1 MRKAFLAFS
10 LVGLV
15 GLGAVEFDIDK
26 VHSSIDFQT
35 KHLLVSKVN
44 GVFEDFSGK
53 IDVNLKEKK
62 LNFLE
67 GEISMDSIDTK
78 SEGRDKDVRGSG
90 FFDVAQ
96 FPKGYLKMQKQEG
109 DKFYGILT
117 LKGVSKPV
125 VFDIEVSDMVKHPKT
140 KKDVVGVQIEGKI
153 NRKDFGI
160 GSNVPNAVV
169 SDEIKININLEL
181 NK

>member
-26 VHSSIDFQT
+26 VHSSIDFKT
-35 KHLLVSKVN
+35 KHLLVSNVSGDFERYNGKVDVDLESKTLK
-44 GVFEDFSGK
+44 VF
-53 IDVNLKEKK
+53 
-62 LNFLE
+62 E
-67 GEISMDSIDTK
+67 GEIYMESVNTK
-78 SEGRDKDVRGSG
+78 SAGRDKDVRGVG
-90 FFDVAQ
+90 FFDVAKY
-96 FPKGYLKMQKQEG
+96 PMGYFKMQKQEG
-109 DKFYGILT
+109 DKLYGVLT

-125 VFDIEVSDMVKHPKT
+125 VFGVEVSDMVKHPKT